1 MRSSPLLIL
10 GLLVTPGLSDTAV
23 VWAQDAAA
31 GTPIERAAIEFV
43 GEMER
48 RDFTAAVARFDSAM
62 SGVMPAG
69 KLEENWDMVEAR
81 AGSFQGWSRTTTG
94 EAQGY
99 DYVMV
104 ISTFEN
110 AVWDIQVVFDSDLRI
125 AALFFKPHVDTDAL
139 ETAPLPAGLV
149 EQEVSVGEGEWVLPG
164 TVTLPAKGGPFPAV
178 VLVHGSGP
186 NDRDETVGANKPFRD
201 LAWGLAGQG
210 IAVLRYEKRTRQYR
224 ERLMAN
230 TVGFTVDD
238 ETVDDAV
245 AAVERLRHLD
255 AIDPDRIVI
264 LGHSLGGMLAPRIG
278 AREPGIAGLVIMAG
292 ATRPLQ
298 DLIVDQ
304 VHYLAELDSTVSGSE
319 RARLEQIE
327 QEVAR
332 LLVLTDADSL
342 STEHI
347 LGANP
352 SYWLDLAK
360 YDPVP
365 VAMELSVPM
374 LILHAGR
381 DYQVTEADFI
391 RWQEALAGDP
401 RVTFK
406 VYPSLNHLFIAGEGP
421 SQPSEYT
428 VPGHVAQEVIDDIAA
443 WVAALP
449 PTR

>member
-10 GLLVTPGLSDTAV
+10 GLLVAPGLGDTALA
-23 VWAQDAAA
+23 WAQDAAP
-31 GTPIERAAIEFV
+31 GTPLERAAIEFV
-43 GEMER
+43 GQMER
-48 RDFTAAVARFDSAM
+48 RDFTAAVSRFDSTM
-62 SGVMPAG
+62 SVVMPAA
-69 KLEENWDMVEAR
+69 KLEETWDLVE
-81 AGSFQGWSRTTTG
+81 GQVGPFQSWSRTITG
-94 EAQGY
+94 ETQGY
-99 DYVMV
+99 DYVLV
-104 ISTFEN
+104 TTTFEN
-110 AVWDIQVVFDSDLRI
+110 AVLDIRVVFDSDRRI
-125 AALFFKPHVDTDAL
+125 AGLFFQPHQNTDEVEA
-139 ETAPLPAGLV
+139 ASLPAGLV
-149 EQEVSVGEGEWVLPG
+149 EQEISLGEGEWVLPG
-164 TVTLPAKGGPFPAV
+164 TVTVPVNGGPLPAV

-224 ERLMAN
+224 ERLTAN
-230 TVGFTVDD
+230 TVGFTVDE

-245 AAVERLRHLD
+245 AAVERLRRLD
-255 AIDPDRIVI
+255 GIDPGRIVI

-278 AREPGIAGLVIMAG
+278 GREPGVAGLVIMAG
-292 ATRPLQ
+292 PTRPFQ

-327 QEVAR
+327 QEAAR

-342 STEHI
+342 STERI
-347 LGANP
+347 LGAHP
-352 SYWLDLAK
+352 SYWLHLAQ
-360 YDPVP
+360 YEPVP

-381 DYQVTEADFI
+381 DYQVTDADFV
-391 RWQEALAGDP
+391 RWQEAFAGDP

-406 VYPSLNHLFIAGEGP
+406 IYPSLNHLFITGEGP
-421 SQPSEYT
+421 SQPSEYS
-428 VPGHVAQEVIDDIAA
+428 VPGHVATEVIDDIAA
-443 WVAALP
+443 WVTALP

>member
-1 MRSSPLLIL
+1 LLIL
-10 GLLVTPGLSDTAV
+10 GLLVTPGLGDSAL
-23 VWAQDAAA
+23 VWAQDAP

-43 GEMER
+43 DQMER
-48 RDFTAAVARFDSAM
+48 RDFTAAVSRFDSTM
-62 SGVMPAG
+62 SAVMPAA
-69 KLEENWDMVEAR
+69 KLEETWDMVE
-81 AGSFQGWSRTTTG
+81 GQVGPFQRWSRTTTG
-94 EAQGY
+94 KAQGY
-99 DYVMV
+99 DYVLV
-104 ISTFEN
+104 TTTFEN
-110 AVWDIQVVFDSDLRI
+110 AVLDIRVVFDGDRRI
-125 AALFFKPHVDTDAL
+125 AGLRFLPHQDTAKV
-139 ETAPLPAGLV
+139 EAAQLPVGLV
-149 EQEVSVGEGEWVLPG
+149 EQEISLGEGEWVLPG
-164 TVTLPAKGGPFPAV
+164 TVTLPAEGGPFPAV

-255 AIDPDRIVI
+255 GIDPGRIVI
-264 LGHSLGGMLAPRIG
+264 LGHSLGGMMAPRIG
-278 AREPGIAGLVIMAG
+278 GREPRVAGLVIMAG
-292 ATRPLQ
+292 PTRPFQ

-304 VHYLAELDSTVSGSE
+304 VRYLAELDSTVSGSE

-327 QEVAR
+327 QEAAR
-332 LLVLTDADSL
+332 LVALTDADSL
-342 STEHI
+342 STERI
-347 LGANP
+347 LGAHP
-352 SYWLDLAK
+352 SYWLHLAQ

-365 VAMELSVPM
+365 VAVELSMPM

-381 DYQVTEADFI
+381 DYQVTDADFV
-391 RWQEALAGDP
+391 RWQESFAGDP

-406 VYPSLNHLFIAGEGP
+406 IYPSLNHLFIAGEGP
-421 SQPSEYT
+421 SQPSEYL

-443 WVAALP
+443 WVTALP
-449 PTR
+449 TTR

>member
-1 MRSSPLLIL
+1 MRPSFLMF
-10 GLLVTPGLSDTAV
+10 GLLVSHGLCEAAPVRAQNATARTPL
-23 VWAQDAAA
+23 
-31 GTPIERAAIEFV
+31 ERAAIEFV

-48 RDFTAAVARFDSAM
+48 RDFTAAVARFDSTM
-62 SGVMPAG
+62 SEVMPAA
-69 KLEENWDMVEAR
+69 KLEETWDMVEAQ

-99 DYVMV
+99 DYVLV
-104 ISTFEN
+104 TSTFEN
-110 AVWDIQVVFDSDLRI
+110 AVLDIQVVFDSDLRI
-125 AALFFKPHVDTDAL
+125 AGLFFKPHVDTDAL
-139 ETAPLPAGLV
+139 KAAPLPAGLA
-149 EQEVSVGEGEWVLPG
+149 EQEVSVGDGDWVLPG
-164 TVTLPAKGGPFPAV
+164 TVTLPANGGPFPAV

-210 IAVLRYEKRTRQYR
+210 IAVVRYGKRTREYR

-230 TVGFTVDD
+230 TVGFTVDE

-245 AAVERLRHLD
+245 AAVERLRQMD
-255 AIDPDRIVI
+255 GIDPDRIVI

-278 AREPGIAGLVIMAG
+278 AREPGVAGLVVMAG

-327 QEVAR
+327 QEAAR
-332 LLVLTDADSL
+332 LLALTDADSL

-406 VYPSLNHLFIAGEGP
+406 VYPSLNHLFITGEGP
-421 SQPSEYT
+421 SQPSEYS

-449 PTR
+449 PAR

>member
-1 MRSSPLLIL
+1 MRSSPLLII
-10 GLLVTPGLSDTAV
+10 GLLVTSGLGDTAL
-23 VWAQDAAA
+23 VWAQAAA
-31 GTPIERAAIEFV
+31 PGTPLERAAIEFV
-43 GEMER
+43 GQMER
-48 RDFTAAVARFDSAM
+48 RDFAAAVARFDSTM
-62 SGVMPAG
+62 STVMPAA
-69 KLEENWDMVEAR
+69 KLEQTWDAVE
-81 AGSFQGWSRTTTG
+81 GQVGPFQGWSRTTAG
-94 EAQGY
+94 ESQGY
-99 DYVMV
+99 AYVLV
-104 ISTFEN
+104 TSSFEN
-110 AVWDIQVVFDSDLRI
+110 AVLDIRVVFDDDSRI
-125 AALFFKPHVDTDAL
+125 AGLFFQPHQDSDEVEA
-139 ETAPLPAGLV
+139 ASLPAGLA
-149 EQEVSVGEGEWVLPG
+149 EREISLGEGEWVLPG
-164 TVTLPAKGGPFPAV
+164 TVTLPANGGPFPAV

-201 LAWGLAGQG
+201 LAWGLAGRG

-230 TVGFTVDD
+230 TVGFTVDE

-255 AIDPDRIVI
+255 GIDPGRIVV

-278 AREPGIAGLVIMAG
+278 GRDRGIAGLVVMAG

-327 QEVAR
+327 QEAAR

-342 STEHI
+342 STERI
-347 LGANP
+347 LGAHP
-352 SYWLDLAK
+352 SYWLDLAR

-365 VAMELSVPM
+365 VAMELSMPM

-381 DYQVTEADFI
+381 DYQVTDADFV
-391 RWQEALAGDP
+391 RWQEAFAGDP

-421 SQPSEYT
+421 SQPSEYS

>member
-1 MRSSPLLIL
+1 MF
-10 GLLVTPGLSDTAV
+10 GLLVSHGLCEVAPVRAQNATARTPL
-23 VWAQDAAA
+23 
-31 GTPIERAAIEFV
+31 ERAAIEFV

-69 KLEENWDMVEAR
+69 KLEETWDMVEGQ

-99 DYVMV
+99 DYVLV

-110 AVWDIQVVFDSDLRI
+110 AVLDIQVVFDSDLRI
-125 AALFFKPHVDTDAL
+125 AGLFFKPHVDDDAL
-139 ETAPLPAGLV
+139 KAAPLPAGLV
-149 EQEVSVGEGEWVLPG
+149 EQEVSVGEGEWILPG
-164 TVTLPAKGGPFPAV
+164 TVTLPANGGPFPAV

-224 ERLMAN
+224 EQLMAN

-255 AIDPDRIVI
+255 GIDPGRIVI

-278 AREPGIAGLVIMAG
+278 AREPGVAGLVVMAG